1 MSSTQETVNKSIS
14 VDDMLDEIPEPPI
27 INHQHQI
34 NNDKISDSDDSFKS
48 IENFVPIKLKFIK
61 KFAKVSG
68 KIAKDDLEELLLL
81 KVTESMVYRTKYAE
95 IRVKLDIYEDLMQ
108 RQRTRLELLE
118 KQYADLQVTHER
130 ILTAMRE
137 NPQAPIEPLKIVR
150 AVSCQVYQQS
160 AEYVNTDPIVIG
172 DSPKK
177 KRTRRRINEN
187 LTEKGKKERNDKV
200 GIDSSDE
207 HEENNRKVTRSSER
221 KQDKSKENKSFEDR
235 SSNKQINDDKLNQ
248 TGSSTKNTSNSSEK
262 ELESNKKQTKTADQ
276 NSSRSKNNKT
286 TDSQKSSKSNQNPE
300 ENELNSSNFD
310 KVLTF
315 SESNQ
320 AQIPNNRGTKRKAT
334 TILEMFEKKAK
345 NSTEDTKDSANN
357 QKSKTSKE
365 NKSKNRSRS
374 SQESDSDND
383 VTLIEDDEDK
393 PKTKRQ
399 QTLKFSSELD
409 FELPRALKKLA
420 KATKLIES
428 SAKTTDN
435 KLESKTDNITSKSKK
450 TDEKSIN
457 ITSKIDK
464 LTSNIS
470 KNTKNDDKTV
480 KQSNLTSK
488 SGSSSPDS
496 NIRSPESVLS
506 SSPEP
511 EHSIPVQ
518 KSFKVPT
525 TKPKAIRPGPKCSK
539 LSNQIVGTGKLEAG
553 DSIPQE
559 SSSLLEVSNK
569 LLNGSNRFEN
579 NFKNPQNMARNLQN
593 GGSNLYKNVNYPS
606 SATKIPPSPFDSAKK
621 SSNFDQSF
629 DSLNFS
635 SCSSL
640 DTLSSFKSSAN
651 LVTSTPLKAVDQGQ
665 AKTVKRT
672 LDMNFNE
679 NSSSKVPKLPTRGP
693 QLIHPSLKQS
703 IPAPTIKVEKVNNGI
718 RISWR
723 IDNFKASDHAD
734 VQSYQIYA
742 YEEMP
747 GSAKISTDDWKLVG
761 DVKALLLP
769 MAVTLREFN
778 ENQKFHFAIRAVDVH
793 KRLGEF
799 SEPKSWE

>member
-27 INHQHQI
+27 IDHQHQI

-177 KRTRRRINEN
+177 RRTMRRNNEN
-187 LTEKGKKERNDKV
+187 MTEKGRNDKV
-200 GIDSSDE
+200 AIDSS
-207 HEENNRKVTRSSER
+207 SSGR

-262 ELESNKKQTKTADQ
+262 DLESNKKQTKTADQ
-276 NSSRSKNNKT
+276 NSSRSRNNKT

-300 ENELNSSNFD
+300 ENELNSLNFD
-310 KVLTF
+310 KVLTS
-315 SESNQ
+315 SESKQ
-320 AQIPNNRGTKRKAT
+320 AQMPNKRGTKRKAT

-345 NSTEDTKDSANN
+345 NSTEDTKASANN
-357 QKSKTSKE
+357 QKSKISKE
-365 NKSKNRSRS
+365 NESKNRSRS
-374 SQESDSDND
+374 SQYSDSDND
-383 VTLIEDDEDK
+383 VTLIEDDEDE
-393 PKTKRQ
+393 PKTTKNK

-435 KLESKTDNITSKSKK
+435 KSKTDNITSTSKK

-457 ITSKIDK
+457 ITSKIEK

-488 SGSSSPDS
+488 LGSSSPDS
-496 NIRSPESVLS
+496 NIGSPESVLS

-539 LSNQIVGTGKLEAG
+539 LSNQIVGTGKLGAG

-621 SSNFDQSF
+621 STNFDRSF